1 MPKSP
6 ENPNDST
13 EGMRHA
19 MYCLATAVLL
29 EGVGGRLVIRRE
41 DFERFMGCG
50 IAIEANPVTSEITVE
65 LLGRPV

>member
-1 MPKSP
+1 
-6 ENPNDST
+6 
-13 EGMRHA
+13 